1 MRASNLSQRL
11 TASPAGGVF
20 RLSAISCAAQLKRRP
35 PAARLAACELQVQR
49 AKSFLC
55 SFRTRA
61 ARITR
66 RSSGFQSPAGCPLRI
81 PRAWIGQVT
90 WRPADC
96 QTACLVPMAVG
107 KRDTAGWFRAV
118 GRAGDDTGVGVGA
131 DGGGEGEGLRAG
143 FLEGRASGR
152 PRPFPD
158 GLDEFLSL
166 QRLVWPR
173 LISIRRMDTCVSLG
187 LVLLDCPSGLDS
199 CCVAGQ
205 SCLVGWPT
213 RSTVGVWAWEYRRAG
228 RRAGA
233 ASSI

>member
-1 MRASNLSQRL
+1 MRAPNLSQRL
-11 TASPAGGVF
+11 TASSAGGVF

-35 PAARLAACELQVQR
+35 PAARLAACQLQVQR

-90 WRPADC
+90 WCPADS
-96 QTACLVPMAVG
+96 QTARLVPMALS
-107 KRDTAGWFRAV
+107 KRDIAGWFRAV
-118 GRAGDDTGVGVGA
+118 GRAGDDTGVGA

-152 PRPFPD
+152 PRPLPD
-158 GLDEFLSL
+158 GLDEFLSS
-166 QRLVWPR
+166 QRLAWPC
-173 LISIRRMDTCVSLG
+173 LVSIRRMDTCVSLG

-205 SCLVGWPT
+205 SGLVGWPT
-213 RSTVGVWAWEYRRAG
+213 RSTVGVWAWDCRRAG

-233 ASSI
+233 ASSV